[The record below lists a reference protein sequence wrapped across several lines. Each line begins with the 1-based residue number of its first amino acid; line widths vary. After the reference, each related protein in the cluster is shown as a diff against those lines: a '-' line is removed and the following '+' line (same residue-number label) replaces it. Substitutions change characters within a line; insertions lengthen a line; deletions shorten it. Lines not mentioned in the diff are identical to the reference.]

1 MILGFTSR
9 PNKKRAGNTARLL
22 LLGLTFFWDLNTL
35 IDFLI
40 GANFLFEHLP

>member
-22 LLGLTFFWDLNTL
+22 LLGLTFFLGLKYPDRFFDWRKFPL
-35 IDFLI
+35 
-40 GANFLFEHLP
+40 